1 MELVIKTDRERFLRL
16 KSKTLTLNWCKTH
29 NVFEGFCE
37 LEDLKG
43 ENGKGLP
50 PGVTI
55 ALVRSGM
62 DGYTFCDQPGIHKYD
77 PNHEKPI
84 CVQHG
89 IVWEAKEHQVFRKEL
104 YQRIVIERDKQIIKK
119 LRRFYFFADVQSDCL
134 NFGRLIS
141 SDLDLYQVILEDF
154 EFNQKFFRKNFK
166 SARDINNKTS

>member
-16 KSKTLTLNWCKTH
+16 KSKTLILNWCKTH
-29 NVFEGFCE
+29 NVFESTCE

-50 PGVTI
+50 PGV
-55 ALVRSGM
+55 ALVLVRYAR
-62 DGYTFCDQPGIHKYD
+62 DGYMFCEQPGIHKHD

-84 CVQHG
+84 VVQYG
-89 IVWEAKEHQVFRKEL
+89 IPWQAEEHQVFRDEL
-104 YQRIVIERDKQIIKK
+104 YQRIVVEKDKQILKK
-119 LRRFYFFADVQSDCL
+119 LRRHYFFVEAKSDWL

-154 EFNQKFFRKNFK
+154 EFNQKFFRKNFE